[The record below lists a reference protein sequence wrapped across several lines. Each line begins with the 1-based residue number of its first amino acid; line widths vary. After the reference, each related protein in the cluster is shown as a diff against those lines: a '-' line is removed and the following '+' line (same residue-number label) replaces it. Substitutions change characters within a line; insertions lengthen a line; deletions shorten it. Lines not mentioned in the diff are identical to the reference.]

1 MNNSISEFVETVR
14 HFSSAQQREVL
25 ARLWTEQARRN
36 ANETWKT
43 VKFSVNLR
51 VAAHVPEQEKY
62 LEELSKV
69 LQNGVLARLENQ
81 ADGTF
86 EIYGAN
92 RTFYVTMTIER
103 EFAGLL
109 SSWLPENAPR
119 EIDLEGAR

>member
-1 MNNSISEFVETVR
+1 MTNTVSELVEKVR

-25 ARLWTEQARRN
+25 ARLWTEQAVRN

-43 VKFSVNLR
+43 VKFSENLR
-51 VAAHVPEQEKY
+51 VTAYDPSQESY
-62 LEELSKV
+62 LEDLRDALK
-69 LQNGVLARLENQ
+69 NGVLVRLENEEE
-81 ADGTF
+81 GTY

-109 SSWLPENAPR
+109 SSWEPEHPPI
-119 EIDLEGAR
+119 EIKIEEG

>member
-1 MNNSISEFVETVR
+1 MTNTVSEFIEKVR

-25 ARLWTEQARRN
+25 ARLWTEQAVRN

-43 VKFSVNLR
+43 VKFSESLR
-51 VAAHVPEQEKY
+51 VTAYDPTQEPY
-62 LEELSKV
+62 LEDLRDALK
-69 LQNGVLARLENQ
+69 NGVLIRLENEEE
-81 ADGTF
+81 GTY

-109 SSWLPENAPR
+109 SSWEPEHPPI
-119 EIDLEGAR
+119 EIEIEEG